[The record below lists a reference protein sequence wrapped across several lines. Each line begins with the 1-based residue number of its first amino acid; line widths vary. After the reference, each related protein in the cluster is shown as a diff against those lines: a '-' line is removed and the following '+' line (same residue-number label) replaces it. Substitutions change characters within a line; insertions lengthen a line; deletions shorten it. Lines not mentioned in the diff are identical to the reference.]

1 LGPTLVLN
9 TGIGINDLVTLSL
22 MATGRVD
29 VTSSNINEVVGA
41 LILDGVY
48 QPPIFQTNILG
59 EGSIEATEGDRGHP
73 LND

>member
-1 LGPTLVLN
+1 
-9 TGIGINDLVTLSL
+9 